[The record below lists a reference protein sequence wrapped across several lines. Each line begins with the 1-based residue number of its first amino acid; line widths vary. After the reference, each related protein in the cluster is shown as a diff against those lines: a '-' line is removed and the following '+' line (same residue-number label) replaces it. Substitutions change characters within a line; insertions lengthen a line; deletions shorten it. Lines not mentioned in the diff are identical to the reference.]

1 MKLDDFNY
9 NLPHKLIAQK
19 SIKPRDHSKLMVIS
33 RKKKSIEDKRFFNI
47 LEYLNKGDVLVLN
60 NTKVFPA
67 RLIGK
72 RKDTGG
78 KVEIFLLNSITSN
91 KWHVLIGNKRKKVG
105 QVISFAKDLECIIE
119 KQVDESIWLVKFNK
133 QGNILNKLIDDIGQV
148 PTPPY
153 INIPEAKK
161 KSKSLKEEY
170 QTVYAT
176 NRGSVAAPTA
186 GFHFTKSLI
195 NRLKK
200 KGIKFE
206 YVTLHVGFGTF
217 EPIKIDNVKKHKMHS
232 ELAMI
237 DKKTATSL
245 NKAKKDNKRIIAV
258 GTTTVRTL
266 EAFSV
271 KNKISSGSKQ
281 VTIFIYPGYKFKFVD
296 ALITNFHLPKST
308 LLMLVSA
315 FSSRPFI
322 LKIYNI
328 AVKKKYRFF
337 SFGDAMF
344 IE

>member
-33 RKKKSIEDKRFFNI
+33 RKKKSIEHKRFFNI

-176 NRGSVAAPTA
+176 T
-186 GFHFTKSLI
+186 
-195 NRLKK
+195 
-200 KGIKFE
+200 
-206 YVTLHVGFGTF
+206 
-217 EPIKIDNVKKHKMHS
+217 
-232 ELAMI
+232 
-237 DKKTATSL
+237 
-245 NKAKKDNKRIIAV
+245 
-258 GTTTVRTL
+258 
-266 EAFSV
+266 
-271 KNKISSGSKQ
+271 
-281 VTIFIYPGYKFKFVD
+281 
-296 ALITNFHLPKST
+296 
-308 LLMLVSA
+308 
-315 FSSRPFI
+315 
-322 LKIYNI
+322 
-328 AVKKKYRFF
+328 
-337 SFGDAMF
+337 
-344 IE
+344 